1 MNRTKSRFITILA
14 CFALL
19 VLTLGLALG
28 ALNPAVVADAANNT
42 PSALFGNGRTSGD
55 KTAAYV
61 ADVTAAAEEDPVAY
75 TTLMLATKYDTF
87 DASGNVNGSVQ
98 PEEGSLEYLSALAL
112 RWFDPVKEAPKEEQ
126 KEEAQAASA
135 RAAQIPEYKYFSLT
149 FAFPEVNF
157 ETFTLTIESKE
168 ENAREKNGKAVNELI
183 FENKEEAVTVYIKDA
198 DHQTDEYKDYTPD
211 TTYPV
216 DKASDITLS
225 FTENYEDKTC
235 EPGEFFVIL
244 KNGESE
250 AMIGKVTNI
259 GGYYIERSSS
269 TDLKISPMTFSV
281 KLPEKAEKGQKI
293 LLKELNGQ
301 SLAVSG
307 GSVTKDESG
316 APSEETDG
324 TVLYSGSKLTDTA
337 APALILDGYFYGFT
351 IGQKLNFTSS
361 NTIHTIDVVSST
373 KSATS
378 ASIARYLYVAHKDEN
393 GEWVKPNTATQ
404 SDSYT
409 TFSTSEFLFPTDEKT
424 QVSENGEMY
433 LSIRFTLD
441 DGRQDWNREYYYLDW
456 YAVSEDPEIVTTL
469 EEGTE
474 NEFRYVVAKRR
485 SGEDRA
491 PKYSVLTADAETRTN
506 KIANQTEYD
515 AIVKS
520 YQDKI
525 TDRAKNASAG
535 DGSEFYLPSLREL
548 IVSDYADY
556 RNLKF
561 TICYYKPGVATGSTA
576 SSVTGR
582 AYNNLHFEIEEPGTY
597 TIRIF
602 ATDGSNNTMKL
613 WTEEDYNDSELV
625 ALTTTN
631 IWDFKNVPEFKFSV
645 GYKGAKI
652 EKPERQDI
660 GYLGTSYSISSFD
673 IVAYGSC
680 KRSYSLY
687 HFDASRL
694 PEGEQV
700 TYSQLVDNPEK
711 YIEDEKYADYFSE
724 PIKVF
729 NSAIDEEDTEAWQ
742 KAQNDYHWNPGT
754 TPGSFVPQEEGYYF
768 VKLELKDPLKGNA
781 ISVAYQVIE
790 IQTPFEQTTGTIDW
804 FRNNVTS
811 VVLFSISAVLAI
823 VIVILFIVKPS
834 EKNVEEVD
842 LNELKGK
849 KSGKDKK

>member
-19 VLTLGLALG
+19 VLTLGLTLG
-28 ALNPAVVADAANNT
+28 ALNPAVSADAALNT
-42 PSALFGNGRTSGD
+42 PSSLFGNAQTSGD

-61 ADVTAAAEEDPVAY
+61 ADVTEAAKEDPAAY

-87 DASGNVNGSVQ
+87 DGSGNVNGSVQ
-98 PEEGSLEYLSALAL
+98 PTEGRLEYLSSLAL
-112 RWFDPVKEAPKEEQ
+112 RWFDPVKESPKEEQ
-126 KEEAQAASA
+126 EGEAQSASV
-135 RAAQIPEYKYFSLT
+135 RAAAQKPDYQYYSMT

-157 ETFTLTIESKE
+157 ETFTLTFESKE
-168 ENAREKNGKAVNELI
+168 ENAREKNGKAVNELV
-183 FENKEEAVTVYIKDA
+183 FKNTDGAVTVSIKDA

-211 TTYPV
+211 VTYPV
-216 DKASDITLS
+216 EKASDITLS
-225 FTENYEDKTC
+225 FTESYEEKSC

-244 KNGESE
+244 KNGENE
-250 AMIGKVTNI
+250 TNIGKVTNI
-259 GGYYIERSSS
+259 GGYYIERSTS
-269 TDLKISPMTFSV
+269 TDLKIAPMIFSV
-281 KLPEKAEKGQKI
+281 KLPAGAEKGQKI

-307 GSVTKDESG
+307 GSVTKGSDG
-316 APSEETDG
+316 NPSAEADG
-324 TVLYSGSKLTDTA
+324 TVLYTGSTLTDTA
-337 APALILDGYFYGFT
+337 APALIFNSDFYGYT
-351 IGQKLNFTSS
+351 VGQKLSLDYKW
-361 NTIHTIDVVSST
+361 IDVVSGT
-373 KSATS
+373 KSSATS
-378 ASIARYLYVAHKDEN
+378 ATAARYLYVARKDEN
-393 GEWVKPNTATQ
+393 GAWVKPNTATQ

-409 TFSTSEFLFPTDEKT
+409 TFSTNDYLFPTDDN
-424 QVSENGEMY
+424 QVENGEMY
-433 LSIRFTLD
+433 LSVRFTLD
-441 DGRQDWNREYYYLDW
+441 DGRKDWNTEYYYLDW
-456 YAVSEDPEIVTTL
+456 YAISEDPSIVTTL

-485 SGEDRA
+485 SNEDRS
-491 PKYSVLTADAETRTN
+491 PEYTVLTADADTKTN
-506 KIANQTEYD
+506 KITEQTEYD
-515 AIVKS
+515 RIVKS
-520 YQDKI
+520 YQDKVN
-525 TDRAKNASAG
+525 DRAKNASAG

-548 IVSDYADY
+548 IVSKYADY

-582 AYNNLHFEIEEPGTY
+582 AYNNLHFEIEEPGPY

-602 ATDGSNNTMKL
+602 ATDSFNNTMKL
-613 WTEEDYNDSELV
+613 WTDETDPDDRQLV

-631 IWDFKNVPEFKFSV
+631 IWDFDDVPEFTFNV
-645 GYKGAKI
+645 GYTGAKI
-652 EKPERQDI
+652 EDPGRQEI
-660 GYLGTSYSISSFD
+660 AYRGTRYPISSFD

-687 HFDASRL
+687 HFDPSRL

-700 TYSQLVDNPEK
+700 TYSQLVETPEK
-711 YIEDEKYADYFSE
+711 YIEDEKYADCFSE
-724 PIKVF
+724 PIKVM
-729 NSAIDEEDTEAWQ
+729 NPNIKEEDTEAWE
-742 KAQNDYHWNPGT
+742 KAQNDYQWNPGT

-781 ISVAYQVIE
+781 VSVAYQVIE
-790 IQTPFEQTTGTIDW
+790 VQTPFEQTAGTIDW

-834 EKNVEEVD
+834 EKNVEDVD
-842 LNELKGK
+842 LDELKGK
-849 KSGKDKK
+849 KPKKNKK